1 MSKVLGIQLLWPH
14 LAEGADRS
22 ASNLVGRF
30 QRMKTLHSPHLCQ
43 CIDAGISA
51 SGYIYTVLEHFPRT
65 LADLVNEKWVTFCH
79 QFSLSITTTTANI
92 SGAGGIKDAAL
103 LRSIAL
109 QLVSG
114 LEYLHAN
121 GVAHFNLSL
130 GNILLDASNSV
141 KLSNYHLYHITKGG
155 ELAEVSIGSPAYLA
169 PELIASGGLDAM
181 KYCHKGD
188 VWTVGLILVDIC
200 LGPSYRYGGSG
211 DLSKILDIQKMP
223 WLDHL
228 HDALVDANINA
239 DLISFISRCLTMNV
253 VERPSFYQLLRDSLF
268 TGGQKAPPRTESLRD
283 AQKSIDDGDPPPQR
297 LAIEE
302 KSIRY
307 RHLSRHNL
315 HQRQQQKLEDSEQSD
330 NYLSS
335 KHSVYQPPQLSLT
348 EQYHLHKLGSS
359 ISIEQILAK
368 YGIGSIPSIDRLP
381 LYVSVTTELDKHSL
395 ADNTRLIHHVS
406 SYQDQVYTFTI
417 DLISGDIEVPVYTV
431 GLAFTDPWTPTPSAR
446 SKPRKPLQLK
456 EKNAFYQVSRLLKFK
471 LIVRE
476 FPLSAVELQKEAA
489 IDIPPLL
496 RGIVW
501 ACLLGISPD
510 VNVEYDFIDKNTPT
524 SADRQLELDIP
535 RCHQYNELLSSEE
548 GHMKMARILKAWV
561 LSEEGKLVYW
571 QGLDSL
577 MAPFLALNFNDEARA
592 FLCLKAFIGKYFDG
606 LFVEDNSVALNR
618 HITAVKCITAYR
630 DPQLASHLIEL
641 GITPDMFAIPWIMT
655 MFAQIFQL
663 DRLYHLWDTILLGPK
678 DFCVFLV
685 YAIVHQ
691 IRDQLL
697 NKDFSSCLVLFS
709 ELPPIDIETCI
720 YLAVEAWRLTPPSVY
735 SLPALSSASW
745 VGQIGI
751 HEFTEIVGRSV
762 IVDCRSAESFQNHHV
777 AGSISFQ
784 PQMLETIR
792 KKSQNYL
799 YVVCIY
805 ATPASVRG
813 AVEAH
818 ELVKSGVSHVCI
830 LVSTLSGLSSSIGM
844 CCCGS
849 GPQCTFDV
857 LQSIGLT

>member
-14 LAEGADRS
+14 LSEGADRS

-30 QRMKTLHSPHLCQ
+30 QRMKTLNSPHLCQ
-43 CIDAGISA
+43 CIDAGTSS

-65 LADLVNEKWVTFCH
+65 LADLMNE
-79 QFSLSITTTTANI
+79 N
-92 SGAGGIKDAAL
+92 GGGGIKDPAL

-114 LEYLHAN
+114 LEYLYAN

-130 GNILLDASNSV
+130 GNVLLDGWSLLLGIQSKTYAQYFAASNSV

-155 ELAEVSIGSPAYLA
+155 ELAEVSIGNPAYLA
-169 PELIASGGLDAM
+169 PELIASGSLDAM

-188 VWTVGLILVDIC
+188 VWTVGLILVDMC
-200 LGPSYRYGGSG
+200 LGSSYRYDGSD
-211 DLSKILDIQKMP
+211 DLSKILDIQTMP

-228 HDALVDANINA
+228 HDALMAANINP
-239 DLISFISRCLTMNV
+239 DLISFISRCLTMSV
-253 VERPSFYQLLRDSLF
+253 VDRPSFYQLLRHDLF
-268 TGGQKAPPRTESLRD
+268 TGGQKAPPRTESLRE
-283 AQKSIDDGDPPPQR
+283 AQTSLDDSDLPPPQR
-297 LAIEE
+297 PAIEE

-315 HQRQQQKLEDSEQSD
+315 HQRQQQKLEDSDQSD
-330 NYLSS
+330 NFLSS
-335 KHSVYQPPQLSLT
+335 KHSIYQPPQLSLT
-348 EQYHLHKLGSS
+348 EQYHLHKLGAS

-381 LYVSVTTELDKHSL
+381 LYVSVSTELDKHSL
-395 ADNTRLIHHVS
+395 ADNTRLIHHAS

-471 LIVRE
+471 QIVRE

-501 ACLLGISPD
+501 ACLLGVSPD

-561 LSEEGKLVYW
+561 LSEEGNLVYW

-606 LFVEDNSVALNR
+606 LFMEDNSVALNR
-618 HITAVKCITAYR
+618 HITAVKCITSYR

-735 SLPALSSASW
+735 SLPGLSSASW

-751 HEFTEIVGRSV
+751 QEFTEIVGRSV

-792 KKSQNYL
+792 KKSHNYL

-813 AVEAH
+813 AAEAH
-818 ELVKSGVSHVCI
+818 ELVKSGVSHVCV